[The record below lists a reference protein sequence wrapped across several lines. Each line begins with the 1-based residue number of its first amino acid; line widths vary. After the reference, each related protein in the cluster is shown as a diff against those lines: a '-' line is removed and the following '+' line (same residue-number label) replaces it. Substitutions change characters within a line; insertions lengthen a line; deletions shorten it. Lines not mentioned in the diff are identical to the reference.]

1 MPAVVKMSNYII
13 YPPRGRKWTLLQMP
27 LPKGDFIN
35 QEAAAAAAAQDCGTL
50 IVFYYIH
57 TNQQR
62 WTLLTPMPLPKGGF
76 SINEKKQQHPKN
88 EEL

>member
-13 YPPRGRKWTLLQMP
+13 YTPRGRKWTLLQMP

-35 QEAAAAAAAQDCGTL
+35 QDAAAAAAQDCGTL

-57 TNQQR
+57 TIQQTPLTIGKR
-62 WTLLTPMPLPKGGF
+62 WT
-76 SINEKKQQHPKN
+76 
-88 EEL
+88 